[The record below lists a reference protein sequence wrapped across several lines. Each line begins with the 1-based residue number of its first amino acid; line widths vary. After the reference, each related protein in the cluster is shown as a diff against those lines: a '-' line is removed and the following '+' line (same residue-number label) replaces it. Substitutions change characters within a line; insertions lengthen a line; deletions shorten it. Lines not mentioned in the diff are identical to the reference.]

1 VLLCCFISA
10 FFFRLSNTNII
21 VGFFLLAIGCFLHIV
36 AKGILIRNV
45 VLCDEGIYGIVRH
58 PYYLANYVI
67 DTSFCVLSTNPY
79 LLLLYP
85 FLFFW
90 AYGPTLRKE
99 EKYLAT
105 QHGEAFMNDSF
116 EIPQVFPDSGSRNG
130 WRRIFEGF
138 SVKRIT
144 VKEYSRIAQ
153 FLSMSF
159 VILLVHGLKPGGLEG
174 LRHLLLPTKHDYDKF
189 VFLLLAGTL
198 LGISVVLS
206 RIARSKRNKEIH
218 AS

>member
-10 FFFRLSNTNII
+10 FFFRLSSTNII
-21 VGFFLLAIGCFLHIV
+21 VGFSLLAIGCFLHIV

-45 VLCDEGIYGIVRH
+45 VLCNEGIYGIVRH

-67 DTSFCVLSTNPY
+67 DTSFCVLSANLY

-99 EKYLAT
+99 EEYLAT
-105 QHGEAFMNDSF
+105 QHGDAFMKDSF
-116 EIPQVFPDSGSRNG
+116 EIPQVFPDSGSLVG
-130 WRRIFEGF
+130 LRRIFESF
-138 SVKRIT
+138 SVKRVT

-159 VILLVHGLKPGGLEG
+159 AILLVHELKSGGLEG
-174 LRHLLLPTKHDYDKF
+174 LRHLLLPTKHDYDEF
-189 VFLLLAGTL
+189 VVLLLAGTL
-198 LGISVVLS
+198 LAISLILKH
-206 RIARSKRNKEIH
+206 IAHGKRDKGLRG
-218 AS
+218 S

>member
-1 VLLCCFISA
+1 MLLCCFASA
-10 FFFRLSNTNII
+10 LFCGLSNTNIL
-21 VGFFLLAIGCFLHIV
+21 VGFSLLAIGCFLHIV

-45 VLCDEGIYGIVRH
+45 VLCNEGIYGIVRH

-67 DTSFCVLSTNPY
+67 DTSFCVLSANLY

-85 FLFFW
+85 FFFFW

-105 QHGEAFMNDSF
+105 QHGDAFMNDSF
-116 EIPQVFPDSGSRNG
+116 EIPQVFPDIGSRNG

-138 SVKRIT
+138 SVRRIT
-144 VKEYSRIAQ
+144 VKEYSRIAR

-159 VILLVHGLKPGGLEG
+159 AILLIHELKRGGLEG
-174 LRHLLLPTKHDYDKF
+174 LRHLLLPAKHDYNEF
-189 VFLLLAGTL
+189 VFLLLTGIL
-198 LGISVVLS
+198 LGISAVLS
-206 RIARSKRNKEIH
+206 HIAHGKRDKGLH
-218 AS
+218 GS

>member
-1 VLLCCFISA
+1 MLLCCFASA
-10 FFFRLSNTNII
+10 LFYRLSNTNII
-21 VGFFLLAIGCFLHIV
+21 LGFLLLAIGCFLHIV
-36 AKGILIRNV
+36 AKGILVRNV
-45 VLCDEGIYGIVRH
+45 VLCNEGIYGIVRH

-67 DTSFCVLSTNPY
+67 DTSFCVLSANLY

-105 QHGEAFMNDSF
+105 QHGEAFINDSF
-116 EIPQVFPDSGSRNG
+116 VIPQVFPDSGSHNG

-138 SVKRIT
+138 SVKRIS
-144 VKEYSRIAQ
+144 VKECSRIAR

-159 VILLVHGLKPGGLEG
+159 VILLVHELKPGGLEG
-174 LRHLLLPTKHDYDKF
+174 LRHLLLPTKHDYDAF
-189 VFLLLAGTL
+189 VFLLLAGIL
-198 LGISVVLS
+198 LAISLVLS
-206 RIARSKRNKEIH
+206 HIARGKRDNGLH
-218 AS
+218 GS